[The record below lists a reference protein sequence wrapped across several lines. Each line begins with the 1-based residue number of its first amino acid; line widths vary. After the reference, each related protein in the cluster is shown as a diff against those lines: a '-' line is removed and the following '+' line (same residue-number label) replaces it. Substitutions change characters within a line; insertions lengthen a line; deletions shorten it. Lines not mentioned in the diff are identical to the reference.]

1 MSVEYYKS
9 TSKTS
14 KNNKNLTKFE
24 KTNKIIPIDM
34 KIIEKF
40 QPDTINFETPEDF
53 KEYLSENLEGL
64 KEMTTQ
70 KLNKQFCINGYRITK
85 IKGEISL
92 RKIIDSNTNDSEFID
107 ANAIF
112 EMLNNLNTKIDKL
125 ISALHQ

>member
-9 TSKTS
+9 QSKTY
-14 KNNKNLTKFE
+14 KNNKNLIKFE

-34 KIIEKF
+34 KIIERF